1 MSIDAL
7 YHRLYKLPIEQLP
20 RQALPCVEKSTR
32 IIALIPIFTDAYYRD
47 TTVDAFIRSAI
58 YSRWA
63 CYEYTD
69 AAAQGIEVKF
79 YIEAKL
85 YPRLKPILV
94 ANHIDVKKDVEWF
107 AAQSPKAAW
116 GRLTKKMLPYPDAR
130 FASYDW
136 IVTWDADVF
145 FHRPGPHN
153 IFKKVHS
160 LTDDGALYYLRI
172 DRFEWQWREKL
183 AKATC
188 RKPTSKDTF
197 DYIPLQELFVHL
209 GIRKTDLTGEVAKP
223 LGGMALYP
231 ARHWHKQHQDRIWW
245 MREYIPYLGD
255 DEVCAMLL
263 AHTFNFDIRCMK
275 KEFNIT
281 LGQEP
286 SNTLIHGKH
295 RPPEIL

>member
-116 GRLTKKMLPYPDAR
+116 GRLTKKMLPYSDAR

-153 IFKKVHS
+153 IFEQLHT

-172 DRFEWQWREKL
+172 DRFEWKWRKKL
-183 AKATC
+183 KKATK
-188 RKPTSKDTF
+188 RNH
-197 DYIPLQELFVHL
+197 VHVQTIL
-209 GIRKTDLTGEVAKP
+209 DSIGIRKTSLTFEVAKP
-223 LGGMALYP
+223 LGGMTLYP
-231 ARHWHKQHQDRIWW
+231 ARHWHTHHQDRITW
-245 MREYIPYLGD
+245 MRHNIPFLGD

-263 AHTFNFDIRCMK
+263 AHTFNFNIRCMK
-275 KEFNIT
+275 KEFGIT

-286 SNTLIHGKH
+286 SNTLMHGKH